1 MVNKIGVFS
10 MLENKTI
17 VVGVT
22 GGIAAYKAA
31 EIVSRL
37 KKMGA
42 DVYCVMTE
50 GAQAFLTPLT
60 LRTLSGNPVITSMF
74 QEPVKWNVEHIAL
87 ADYADIFLIAPAT
100 ANIIGK
106 IANGIADDFLTTTIM
121 ATKAKVVFAPA
132 MNVNMYNNPVFQ
144 ENVSKLKKLGY
155 YFIEPVEGNL
165 ACGYAGK
172 GKMAEPENIVQYLS
186 KFEKDDL
193 KGVNIL
199 ITAGPTREPID
210 PVRYITNRSTGKMGY
225 ALARCAQQRGANVTL
240 ISGPTNLD
248 KPQNI
253 EFIQVQTARE
263 MFNEVTK
270 HLEKQNVII
279 KSAAVADYRPQN
291 YNNYKIKKTDEDLQ
305 INLERN
311 PDILGYLGKNKGN
324 RILVGFAAETNDLKE
339 NAQKKVN
346 KKNLDF
352 IVANDVT
359 QKGAGFGCDTNKVTL
374 FYADGSQKDL
384 PLLSK
389 NEVANLILDEV
400 SMLLKRSD

>member
-1 MVNKIGVFS
+1 